1 MSQEESGLLYVL
13 IFYLLFLTL
22 VLMRDEG
29 GKGLNLSIPFLFVK
43 TIEKVIRL
51 RSVLNL
57 FFEK

>member
-43 TIEKVIRL
+43 TIEKVNIL
-51 RSVLNL
+51 D
-57 FFEK
+57 